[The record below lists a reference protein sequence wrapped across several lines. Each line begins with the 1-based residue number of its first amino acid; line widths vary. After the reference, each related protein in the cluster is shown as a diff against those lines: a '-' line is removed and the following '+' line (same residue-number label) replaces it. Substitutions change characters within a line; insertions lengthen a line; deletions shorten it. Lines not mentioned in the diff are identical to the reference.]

1 MIKSTWNENV
11 QLELKAL
18 TKEHY
23 DHIST
28 IEKIDKLNSFASSMS
43 AKDAMAAYKSADEA
57 LLLAREVKYSKGEIY
72 SLFYLGE
79 SLYRQGRIYD
89 AIDMLRESLNLS
101 DENKDTY
108 AQSMIFTT
116 LGNAHLFLKLYD
128 LSFYYYRMALSA
140 CEENN
145 RFESQAMIFNNIGE
159 IYRELGDYE
168 QALEAYSRCLDISD
182 KNDFKRV
189 GMYATANIGIADYET
204 KNYQAAIYYLEKSKL
219 IAREINN
226 QIIEGFS
233 LRHLGLIHSEVSEY
247 NKAKAFFEEAMSVY
261 NKTNETISQARLY
274 KDLAD
279 MEYKQKNYLESL
291 NHLNQAKELTDGLQD
306 KRLMINIYQLF
317 ANIYE
322 ALNEYK
328 NACEFNNLSL
338 KARKEKDLQ
347 EKEHRLKSIDF
358 QVKAFEA
365 LKESKNYLEINKQLR
380 EKTETLEK
388 VTKELKKINQ
398 EVKALSN
405 MDGLTRI
412 ANRIKLDSYAQDLFG
427 KAYKDKSI
435 VTMMIIDIDNFK
447 EYNDFYGH
455 LIGDEALI
463 KLAKILEKSI
473 EGKEGL
479 VARFG
484 GDEFVI
490 VINNCDLVEAK
501 NISKFISQS
510 LKAKKIKHE
519 KSIVNQYLTVSIG
532 IIAKVPQKKTTYALL
547 MDFAD
552 QALYQAK
559 AKGKNQTE
567 VYENLN

>member
-1 MIKSTWNENV
+1 M
-11 QLELKAL
+11 ELKTL
-18 TKEHY
+18 TKELNN
-23 DHIST
+23 HIST
-28 IEKIDKLNSFASSMS
+28 IEKIEKLNSFASSMS
-43 AKDAMAAYKSADEA
+43 AKDALAAYESAKEA
-57 LLLAREVKYSKGEIY
+57 LQLSREVRYPKGEIY

-79 SLYRQGRIYD
+79 SLYRQGKIYD
-89 AIDMLRESLNLS
+89 AIDMLRESLNIS
-101 DENKDTY
+101 DTLNDTV

-116 LGNAHLFLKLYD
+116 LGNSHLYLKLFD
-128 LSFYYYRMALSA
+128 LAFYYYRMALSA

-145 RFESQAMIFNNIGE
+145 RFESQAMIYNNIGE
-159 IYRELGDYE
+159 IYRELGNYE
-168 QALEAYSRCLDISD
+168 QALESYSRCLDISD
-182 KNDFKRV
+182 KNDFIRV

-204 KNYQAAIYYLEKSKL
+204 KNYQAAIYYLEKSKS
-219 IAREINN
+219 IARNINN

-233 LRHLGLIHSEVSEY
+233 LRHLGLIHSEISEY
-247 NKAKAFFEEAMSVY
+247 DKAKTYFDEAMIVY
-261 NKTNETISQARLY
+261 KKTNETISQARLY

-279 MEYKQKNYLESL
+279 MDYKQKNYLEAL
-291 NHLNQAKELTDGLQD
+291 NHLNQAIVLTDGLQD
-306 KRLMINIYQLF
+306 KRLMISIYQLF
-317 ANIYE
+317 AKIHE
-322 ALNEYK
+322 SLNDYK
-328 NACEFNNLSL
+328 TACEFSNLSL
-338 KARKEKDLQ
+338 KSREEKETQ

-358 QVKAFEA
+358 QVKAWET
-365 LKESKNYLEINKQLR
+365 LKESKNYQEINKKLR

-388 VTKELKKINQ
+388 VTKELQKINQ

-412 ANRIKLDSYAQDLFG
+412 ANRIKLDSYAQDLFA
-427 KAYKDKSI
+427 KAYKNKTK

-490 VINNCDLVEAK
+490 VINNCDLEEAK
-501 NISKFISQS
+501 NVSKFIAKS

-519 KSIVNQYLTVSIG
+519 NSVVNPYLTVSIG

-567 VYENLN
+567 VYSNLN

>member
-1 MIKSTWNENV
+1 M
-11 QLELKAL
+11 
-18 TKEHY
+18 TKEQNNN
-23 DHIST
+23 ILT
-28 IEKIDKLNSFASSMS
+28 IEKIEKLNSFAESMS
-43 AKDAMAAYKSADEA
+43 ANDASAAYKSAEEA
-57 LLLAREVKYSKGEIY
+57 LLLSQEVQYSKGEIH

-89 AIDMLRESLNLS
+89 AINMLRESLKLS
-101 DENKDTY
+101 DINKDTY

-116 LGNAHLFLKLYD
+116 LGNAHLYLKLYD

-182 KNDFKRV
+182 KNNFARV
-189 GMYATANIGIADYET
+189 GMYATANIGIVDYET
-204 KNYQAAIYYLEKSKL
+204 KNYQAAIYYLEKSKC

-247 NKAKAFFEEAMSVY
+247 DKAKSFFEEAMSVY
-261 NKTNETISQARLY
+261 KKTNETISQARLY
-274 KDLAD
+274 KDFAD
-279 MEYKQKNYLESL
+279 MEYKQRNFLGALNYL
-291 NHLNQAKELTDGLQD
+291 NRAKDLTDGLQD
-306 KRLMINIYQLF
+306 QILMINIYQLF
-317 ANIYE
+317 SKIYE
-322 ALNEYK
+322 ALNDFKAAFEY
-328 NACEFNNLSL
+328 NNRSL
-338 KARKEKDLQ
+338 KSREEKESQ

-358 QVKAFEA
+358 QVKTWDEI
-365 LKESKNYLEINKQLR
+365 KESKNYQEINKQLR
-380 EKTETLEK
+380 EKTETLER
-388 VTKELKKINQ
+388 VTKELQKINQ
-398 EVKALSN
+398 EVKVLSN

-412 ANRIKLDSYAQDLFG
+412 ANRIKLDSFAQDLFA
-427 KAYKDKSI
+427 KAYKNKSK

-463 KLAKILEKSI
+463 KLAEILEKSI
-473 EGKEGL
+473 ENKEGL

-490 VINNCDLVEAK
+490 VINDCDLEEAR
-501 NISKFISQS
+501 NISKFIAKS
-510 LKAKKIKHE
+510 LKEKKIKHE
-519 KSIVNQYLTVSIG
+519 KSIVNHYLTVSVG
-532 IIAKVPQKKTTYALL
+532 IIAKVPQKKTTYALF